1 MLLSQHF
8 NYFHV
13 IFFDKSKIDPDV
25 TIISKIIIESYR
37 YSVQKSYGS
46 DTNDLVLSAIS
57 NLLRYN
63 IMLLKEGPEEFF
75 LECGDNSIAP

>member
-1 MLLSQHF
+1 MLF
-8 NYFHV
+8 
-13 IFFDKSKIDPDV
+13 FFDKFKIDPDV
-25 TIISKIIIESYR
+25 TTISKIIIESYR

-57 NLLRYN
+57 NLSRYN

-75 LECGDNSIAP
+75 LECGGNSVAP

>member
-1 MLLSQHF
+1 MLF
-8 NYFHV
+8 
-13 IFFDKSKIDPDV
+13 FFDKFKIDPDV
-25 TIISKIIIESYR
+25 TTISKIIIESYR

-46 DTNDLVLSAIS
+46 DTNDLVLNVIS

>member
-1 MLLSQHF
+1 MLF
-8 NYFHV
+8 
-13 IFFDKSKIDPDV
+13 FFDKFKIDPDV
-25 TIISKIIIESYR
+25 TTISKIIIESYR

-46 DTNDLVLSAIS
+46 DTNDLVLNAIS

-75 LECGDNSIAP
+75 LECGGNSIAP

>member
-57 NLLRYN
+57 NLLKYN